1 MLIKTAGMAVVSV
14 LLATVGQ
21 FLLKSGMDRVG
32 YVGGDRLKRPIDL
45 ALTAA
50 RTPQI
55 IVGLGIFCVSAIV
68 WLIVLSRVPLSTAYP
83 FAGITYV
90 TTALVGRFV
99 LGESI
104 PGTRWLG
111 ILLIVGGI
119 LLVSRSAAE
128 LHRVPHSMSED
139 PGGGSPVHNS
149 EAGLAAHSLE
159 STRGPGG

>member
-1 MLIKTAGMAVVSV
+1 MLIKTAGLAVASV

-21 FLLKSGMDRVG
+21 FLLKAGMDRVG
-32 YVGGDRLKRPIDL
+32 YVGGDRLKRPMDL
-45 ALTAA
+45 ALTAVK
-50 RTPQI
+50 TPHI
-55 IVGLGIFCVSAIV
+55 VVGLGIFCVSAIV

-90 TTALVGRFV
+90 TTALAGRFV
-99 LGESI
+99 LGETV
-104 PGTRWLG
+104 PGIRWLG

-128 LHRVPHSMSED
+128 LHRVPHSMSGD
-139 PGGGSPVHNS
+139 PGGGSPVELS

-159 STRGPGG
+159 NTGGPGG